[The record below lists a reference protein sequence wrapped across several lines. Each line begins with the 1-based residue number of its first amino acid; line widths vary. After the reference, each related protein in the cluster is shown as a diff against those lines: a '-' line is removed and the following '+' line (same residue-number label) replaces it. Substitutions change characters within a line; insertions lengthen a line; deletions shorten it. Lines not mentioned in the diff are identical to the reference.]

1 VNLFQAL
8 AWFFREAVVSLRR
21 SWKVSLLAVVTST
34 VSLTVGGGVLL
45 AASGLAERVDEWR
58 RDARVVVYLAA
69 EAAAGDRDDLLA
81 RLHAV
86 PWATRV
92 DEVGAEEAAARF
104 RRAFPSLA
112 ELVADGTTTLPESV
126 ELVPAPDASA
136 AAVAAW
142 AAEIGAHPAVEA
154 VEDDRRW
161 LAELDALVAIGRGAG
176 LLLGGVLLGA
186 AVFTIASVVRLT
198 AFLYQDEI
206 HVMRLVGATE
216 FYIRGP
222 FYAEG
227 LLQGL
232 LGGVLAAAALA
243 AGFRLLAARAGDT
256 LAAWLFAGDPLLG
269 WREAALLVALGAA
282 AGLAG
287 ALLSLRREELGQAP
301 EEGITPPAA
310 TSESPPT

>member
-1 VNLFQAL
+1 MNLLQAL
-8 AWFFREAVVSLRR
+8 AWFFREAAVSLRR
-21 SWKVSLLAVVTST
+21 SWKVSLLAVITST

-45 AASGLAERVDEWR
+45 AASGLAARVDEWR

-69 EAAAGDRDDLLA
+69 DAEAIERDDLLA
-81 RLHAV
+81 RLHAA

-112 ELVADGTTTLPESV
+112 ELVASGATTLPESV
-126 ELVPAPDASA
+126 ELVPAPDAPA

-142 AAEIGAHPAVEA
+142 AEEIAAHPAVDA

-161 LAELDALVAIGRGAG
+161 LAELDALVAVGRGAG

-232 LGGVLAAAALA
+232 LGGILAAAALA
-243 AGFRLLAARAGDT
+243 GGFRLLAARSGDT
-256 LAAWLFAGDPLLG
+256 LAAWLFAGDPLVG
-269 WREAALLVALGAA
+269 WRQAALLVALGAA
-282 AGLAG
+282 AGLGG
-287 ALLSLRREELGQAP
+287 ALLSLRREELGRAP
-301 EEGITPPAA
+301 DEGPAA
-310 TSESPPT
+310 TTGSLPS

>member
-1 VNLFQAL
+1 MNLVQAL
-8 AWFFREAVVSLRR
+8 AYFFREAAVSLGR
-21 SWKVSLLAVVTST
+21 SWKVSLLAVVTIT

-45 AASGLAERVDEWR
+45 AASGLAARVEEWR
-58 RDARVVVYLAA
+58 RDARVVVYLDA
-69 EAAAGDRDDLLA
+69 EATPAERDDLLV
-81 RLHAV
+81 RLRAA
-86 PWATRV
+86 PWAARV

-112 ELVADGTTTLPESV
+112 DLVADGGTRLPESV
-126 ELVPAPDASA
+126 ELLPAPGAAA
-136 AAVAAW
+136 AAVDGW
-142 AAEIGAHPAVEA
+142 AAEIAGHPAVEA

-161 LAELDALVAIGRGAG
+161 LGELDALVAVGRGAG

-206 HVMRLVGATE
+206 AVMRLVGATE

-232 LGGVLAAAALA
+232 LGGTVAAAALA
-243 AGFRLLAARAGDT
+243 GGFRLLADRAGGS
-256 LAAWLFAGDPLLG
+256 LASWLVAGEPLVG
-269 WREAALLVALGAA
+269 WREAALLVALGAG
-282 AGLAG
+282 AGLGG
-287 ALLSLRREELGQAP
+287 ALLSLSREELGRAP
-301 EEGITPPAA
+301 DDAGQPAA
-310 TSESPPT
+310 

>member
-1 VNLFQAL
+1 MNLFQAL

-34 VSLTVGGGVLL
+34 VSLTVGGGVVL

-81 RLHAV
+81 RLHAA

-92 DEVGAEEAAARF
+92 DEIGAEEAAARF
-104 RRAFPSLA
+104 RRAFPGLA

-126 ELVPAPDASA
+126 ELVPAPDASPA
-136 AAVAAW
+136 TVAEW

-232 LGGVLAAAALA
+232 LGGVLAAATLA

-269 WREAALLVALGAA
+269 WREAVLLVALGAA

-301 EEGITPPAA
+301 SDPDAPT
-310 TSESPPT
+310 TESPLT

>member
-1 VNLFQAL
+1 MSLFQAL
-8 AWFFREAVVSLRR
+8 AWFFREAAVSLRR
-21 SWKVSLLAVVTST
+21 SWKVSLLAVITST

-45 AASGLAERVDEWR
+45 AASGLAARIDEWR
-58 RDARVVVYLAA
+58 RDARVVVYLADGA
-69 EAAAGDRDDLLA
+69 DALDRDDLLA
-81 RLHAV
+81 RLHAA

-92 DEVGAEEAAARF
+92 EEIGPEEAAARF

-126 ELVPAPDASA
+126 ELVPAADAPEA
-136 AAVAAW
+136 TVAAW
-142 AAEIGAHPAVEA
+142 AEEVASHPAVEA

-161 LAELDALVAIGRGAG
+161 LAELDAVVAVGRGAG

-232 LGGVLAAAALA
+232 LGGLLAAAALA
-243 AGFRLLAARAGDT
+243 GGFRLLASRAGDT
-256 LAAWLFAGDPLLG
+256 LAAWLFAGEPLLG
-269 WREAALLVALGAA
+269 WREAALLVGLGAA
-282 AGLAG
+282 AGLGG
-287 ALLSLRREELGQAP
+287 ALLSLRREELGRAP
-301 EEGITPPAA
+301 ADSAA
-310 TSESPPT
+310 PTESPSK